1 MVSSDFSGDAAFFS
15 AEASPFAWLT
25 QSATLSMMAILV
37 SVAPVTV
44 STFKLCS
51 STICC
56 GTRSRA
62 GALMRS
68 VSSNSTISTLSM
80 ALSDMRTST
89 VTGPFLPGA
98 DAVYVPGTNAAVE
111 ASPSPDGCT
120 SGAHPADTRAAWA
133 AAMAAQATN
142 VLRESEML
150 RSVGKTSA
158 VLISFILTLL
168 DPYFLFLYA
177 AV

>member
-1 MVSSDFSGDAAFFS
+1 MKKVELLAPAGDF
-15 AEASPFAWLT
+15 E
-25 QSATLSMMAILV
+25 
-37 SVAPVTV
+37 
-44 STFKLCS
+44 KLKTACY
-51 STICC
+51 
-56 GTRSRA
+56 
-62 GALMRS
+62 
-68 VSSNSTISTLSM
+68 
-80 ALSDMRTST
+80 
-89 VTGPFLPGA
+89 FGA
-98 DAVYVPGTNAAVE
+98 DAVYVPGANAAVE
-111 ASPSPDGCT
+111 ASPSPDDCT

-158 VLISFILTLL
+158 VSISFILTLL

>member
-1 MVSSDFSGDAAFFS
+1 MAF
-15 AEASPFAWLT
+15 
-25 QSATLSMMAILV
+25 
-37 SVAPVTV
+37 
-44 STFKLCS
+44 
-51 STICC
+51 
-56 GTRSRA
+56 
-62 GALMRS
+62 
-68 VSSNSTISTLSM
+68 
-80 ALSDMRTST
+80 SDMRTST

-98 DAVYVPGTNAAVE
+98 DAVYVPGANAAVE

-120 SGAHPADTRAAWA
+120 SGAHADTRAAWA

-158 VLISFILTLL
+158 VTFSFILTLL
-168 DPYFLFLYA
+168 VPCFLFLYA